1 MQRQRIC
8 HGTLDFIQVPGFPS
22 AIGALAL
29 TPYYCSTLA
38 VAYLF
43 LVRRTLALCMK
54 QTVNLNN
61 YGNQDLNYP
70 TR

>member
-1 MQRQRIC
+1 M
-8 HGTLDFIQVPGFPS
+8 
-22 AIGALAL
+22 
-29 TPYYCSTLA
+29 
-38 VAYLF
+38 
-43 LVRRTLALCMK
+43 LALCMK

>member
-1 MQRQRIC
+1 MRVHFER
-8 HGTLDFIQVPGFPS
+8 HSVS
-22 AIGALAL
+22 V
-29 TPYYCSTLA
+29 A
-38 VAYLF
+38 VAHLI
-43 LVRRTLALCMK
+43 LVRRLLALCMK